1 MQAPTLWV
9 AFFTAVVLW
18 PQMAG
23 AQPATAVIPD
33 AAGPIATAQQQLNQ
47 EGYAAGPANGVM
59 TEQTRRAIAVYE
71 RRVGNPPKALATG
84 GGDPVKRAQAALHQL
99 GLFAGAV
106 DGSLGPETRDAIIR
120 FEASRQLPIDPRVSD
135 RLLTELDRAA
145 PVGAPAQPETA
156 SSGARAPD
164 ESKPKLGPRQL
175 PAWENPPP
183 IR

>member
-1 MQAPTLWV
+1 MRAPTLWV
-9 AFFTAVVLW
+9 AFFTSIVLW
-18 PQMAG
+18 PQMAR
-23 AQPATAVIPD
+23 AQQATAAIPD

-59 TEQTRRAIAVYE
+59 TEQTRRAIGAYE
-71 RRVGNPPKALATG
+71 RRVGRPPEALAMA
-84 GGDPVKRAQAALHQL
+84 GGDPIKRAQAAMRQL

-135 RLLTELDRAA
+135 GLLAELDRAA
-145 PVGAPAQPETA
+145 PAVAPAQPATA
-156 SSGARAPD
+156 SGGARVP
-164 ESKPKLGPRQL
+164 EKGQPEPGRRQL
-175 PAWENPPP
+175 PAWVNPPP